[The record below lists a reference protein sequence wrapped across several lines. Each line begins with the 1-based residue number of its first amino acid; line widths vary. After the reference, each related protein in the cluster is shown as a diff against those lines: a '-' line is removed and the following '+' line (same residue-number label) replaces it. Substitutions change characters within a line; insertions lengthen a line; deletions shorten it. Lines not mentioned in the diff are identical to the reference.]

1 MDAFEFTDEQVELL
15 AYERF
20 HHPHPRVQRKMEGV
34 LLKAKGFLVRDICE
48 VVGCCPNT
56 LRNWL
61 RDFQAG
67 GVEGLK
73 RWDSGGTTCELDGH
87 TDAICEHLNQNP
99 PHTLAEARDAI
110 ERLTGVRRSTTQ
122 VGEYLKRVGFKR
134 LKAGSLPAKADPA
147 AQAAFQKTSC
157 CPA

>member
-1 MDAFEFTDEQVELL
+1 MNAIKFTDDDVERL

-20 HHPHPRVQRKMEGV
+20 HHPHPRVQRQMEGV
-34 LLKAKGFLVRDICE
+34 LLKAQGFSVRDIVE

-61 RDFQAG
+61 RDFAEG

-73 RWDSGGTTCELDGH
+73 RWDSGGTTCELDEH
-87 TDAICEHLNQNP
+87 TDAICDHLQENP
-99 PHTLAEARDAI
+99 PHTIAEARDAI
-110 ERLTGVRRSTTQ
+110 ERLTGVRRSVTQ

-134 LKAGSLPAKADPA
+134 LKTGSLPAKADPEK
-147 AQAAFQKTSC
+147 QAEFKKNSC